1 MQKILALLFAACFV
15 PLSVLAAVDTPSDVK
30 VPATPDATA
39 ASAAPGVSPVAQR
52 QLSLADQEFQRISGL
67 VESGA
72 LPRARLEEARQKL
85 ADAQDEQIL
94 QRSLYGGV
102 PLQSL
107 TAEQSQE
114 MVAAAARRLDRQK
127 QAIATMQN
135 LVDSGMVARS
145 SLDSLKTELAF
156 RETTYSLAQSRA
168 QLLDELAAMARTEQ
182 NELAH
187 AGTGGGIEEHFPG
200 KGALSPADVQTI
212 EAAYQRKFDR
222 PLPISAYGETAV
234 HRALGF
240 DHRGRVDV
248 ALNPD
253 QAEGVWLRQFLESR
267 NIPFYAFR
275 AAVPGK
281 ATGAHIH
288 IGPGST
294 RLPRPI
300 EAD

>member
-15 PLSVLAAVDTPSDVK
+15 PLSVLAAVNTPTGVK
-30 VPATPDATA
+30 VPAQPDATPA
-39 ASAAPGVSPVAQR
+39 PASSPVATR
-52 QLSLADQEFQRISGL
+52 QLSLADQELQRISGL

-94 QRSLYGGV
+94 ERSLYGSA

-107 TAEQSQE
+107 TAEQAQE

-127 QAIATMQN
+127 QAIAAMQN

-145 SLDSLKTELAF
+145 ALDALKTELAF
-156 RETTYSLAQSRA
+156 RETSYNLAQSRA
-168 QLLDELAAMARTEQ
+168 ELLEELTAMARSEQ
-182 NELAH
+182 NAM
-187 AGTGGGIEEHFPG
+187 TPSVSGGGIEEHFSG
-200 KGALSPADVQTI
+200 KGALSTSDVQAI
-212 EAAYQRKFDR
+212 EVAYQRKFDK

-248 ALNPD
+248 AVSPD
-253 QAEGVWLRQFLESR
+253 QPEGVWLRRYLEAR

-294 RLPRPI
+294 RLPRLI